1 MNLVCTMI
9 MEENKS
15 MLNDAEKDIV
25 FSRTVKAG
33 KRIYYIDVKRNR
45 KEELFITLTESK
57 KIISGS
63 EVQPV
68 VNYEKHKLFLYKEDF
83 GKFMSALHEA
93 LAFAGHT
100 DEPTE
105 TETDTPTAGNEDIK
119 IDIDF

>member
-15 MLNDAEKDIV
+15 MLNEAEKDIV

-57 KIISGS
+57 KTVSGS
-63 EVQPV
+63 ELQPV
-68 VNYEKHKLFLYKEDF
+68 VNYEKHKLFLYREDF

-93 LAFAGHT
+93 IAFAGHP
-100 DEPTE
+100 DELTG
-105 TETDTPTAGNEDIK
+105 TDTPTSVNEDIK